1 MAVRQQQ
8 KGGYPSEV
16 RSAALDRNPGSFEL
30 WLAGIVFLF
39 ASGLLDPKLAPEV
52 GGLKIND
59 FFVAIGTAVGW
70 SILLTKMRGGFRW
83 IDHHLAIP
91 IVAFYLFVGISILWS
106 GQPGQAAARYI
117 GFVLVTGWTVYLTLR
132 FEFRVLLRIIVTT
145 FIAIGVVSALLAIF
159 VPSIGTM
166 EAYYHQGD
174 WSGIYRQKN
183 SLGRQMTLLILMSVF
198 MLFYY
203 REKGL
208 AWVGLIV
215 GLIVLPNTG
224 SRTSLVITAIG
235 LLCLVFLLF
244 RRRPVVVLGMIIAIA
259 FSVLSLALQA
269 VLQQDPLLLIT
280 GETVE
285 ILGIPLSFT
294 GRIGLWEFAAG
305 FVENR
310 PYFGYGYDG
319 FWEVPRFGGQLV
331 KDEGWLA
338 NDSHNGFYDL
348 VLQTGFVGLGAFLLI
363 YIMLLFMVGKAVRL
377 ENAAPAVQFS
387 AFYII
392 FFFFAN
398 LTESYLLKATNVIQL
413 LFSLAVMQ
421 LAVRAS
427 LVMRRSGR
435 EPIEILPS
443 GRVVSEHSVGELPTD
458 EIVGGRT
465 RRLFFRPRRLPD
477 Q

>member
-198 MLFYY
+198 ML
-203 REKGL
+203 
-208 AWVGLIV
+208 
-215 GLIVLPNTG
+215 
-224 SRTSLVITAIG
+224 
-235 LLCLVFLLF
+235 
-244 RRRPVVVLGMIIAIA
+244 
-259 FSVLSLALQA
+259 
-269 VLQQDPLLLIT
+269 LIT

-465 RRLFFRPRRLPD
+465 RRPFFRPRRLPD